1 MTKFYIRN
9 NAKTI
14 FKNYNIDYLEDEII
28 LEIIDQDLSSLP
40 NKEILKIIGLKND
53 EGHELFVA
61 SLNKIV
67 PEWLQIFFIANHFY
81 DVYDIN
87 GEVEMV
93 NMHEFLLEI
102 IEGKIKK
109 SHLGY

>member
-1 MTKFYIRN
+1 MSEFYIRN

-14 FKNYNIDYLEDEII
+14 FKKYNIAFSDHENF
-28 LEIIDQDLSSLP
+28 LEISNQDLSTLP

-53 EGHELFVA
+53 EGHDLLVA

-67 PEWLQIFFIANHFY
+67 PEWLQIFFISNHFY

-87 GEVEMV
+87 GEVVMV